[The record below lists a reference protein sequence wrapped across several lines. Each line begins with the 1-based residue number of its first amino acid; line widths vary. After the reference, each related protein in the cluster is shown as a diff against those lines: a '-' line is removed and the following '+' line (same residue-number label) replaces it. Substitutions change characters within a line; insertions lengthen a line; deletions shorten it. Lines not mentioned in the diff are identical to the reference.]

1 LTQPFLSDTD
11 RSIAMEFCK
20 DRRAPFSPV
29 TQACAIV
36 FSIRIGM
43 IRISFE
49 QHAGV

>member
-1 LTQPFLSDTD
+1 
-11 RSIAMEFCK
+11 MEFCK
-20 DRRAPFSPV
+20 DCRAPFSPG